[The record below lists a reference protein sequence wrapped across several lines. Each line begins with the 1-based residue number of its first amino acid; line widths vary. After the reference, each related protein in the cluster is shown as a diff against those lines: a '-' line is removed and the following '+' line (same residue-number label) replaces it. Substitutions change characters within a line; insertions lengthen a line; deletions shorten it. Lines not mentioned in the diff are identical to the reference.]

1 MIMQKVYGRNQ
12 IPDLRKKTGFMEYL
26 GLEYLDPKSCMV
38 VFFVLMIFVVSVM
51 CVVAYPNT
59 NIPVNM

>member
-1 MIMQKVYGRNQ
+1 MQKIYGRNQ
-12 IPDLRKKTGFMEYL
+12 IPDLRKKIGYMEYL

-38 VFFVLMIFVVSVM
+38 IFFIFMIFLASVM

-59 NIPVNM
+59 NLPINM